1 MMHKATQMMLAIV
14 LALSSG
20 LSAAE
25 ATHHKRS
32 RHVATRPVKT
42 PASTSEMRLRKP
54 CPIPGMGT
62 ANEVGTDNDVNV
74 YRDRPEC

>member
-32 RHVATRPVKT
+32 RHVATRH
-42 PASTSEMRLRKP
+42 PASKDACVHFGNAASQTVPDTRY
-54 CPIPGMGT
+54 GNG
-62 ANEVGTDNDVNV
+62 
-74 YRDRPEC
+74 